1 MSKELT
7 FEEFC
12 AMPMELGM
20 HVSGDKE
27 HYLHQYN
34 RETNVNKVVITKKK
48 KNGGFGESSTIY
60 YLPNEVGC
68 KPPYMP
74 DAEQYKTADQI
85 YVAYMEQVCGV
96 KS

>member
-1 MSKELT
+1 MRELT

-12 AMPMELGM
+12 ALPMELGM

-34 RETNVNKVVITKKK
+34 RDTNVNKVVITKKK
-48 KNGGFGESSTIY
+48 KNGEFGESSNIY
-60 YLPNEVGC
+60 YLPKEVEH
-68 KPPYMP
+68 YT
-74 DAEQYKTADQI
+74 TADQI